1 VVSTDRAA
9 GAVLLRSLRQSRGWS
24 WADLA
29 RALRDSAR
37 QYGITTLVNRQ
48 LASIQRTV
56 ARWESISD
64 LTGPGERYQFL
75 LAQLYM
81 RTPAGSV
88 ALGTGSDFAVLLDA
102 FRAFGTAPAR
112 IHQLVELIT
121 KCAGGD
127 GETLPWI
134 QLPVAIQSRV
144 VEVLREPARLNRELL
159 GDLNNAAAAIN
170 EQIGSM
176 PFIRLQ
182 LSLAPIAE
190 VLRRLLP
197 TDQQPEL
204 RNELLIV
211 ATHTLALT
219 ARLAFETCDDQAAV
233 ALYREA
239 TATAGLLDDVQ
250 HRVEVSTSHT
260 MVTLHAADDVNTA
273 HKISASAVRDAQ
285 RCRNNPV
292 QARAYAV
299 HAEVC
304 ARAERGDEARSALDW
319 AWKIADRSPAGGH
332 SDDGFSAD
340 RLAGFDGLCALHLGE
355 SNRAHD
361 ALARSVATLAGPRAS
376 VQRGIVTADLA
387 LARLRLGDPAACV
400 ELMHAAV
407 DIVAQTGG
415 RVSGQRV
422 RQVRGELRP
431 WRSEGFVNDLDEHIH
446 DKLVGR

>member
-29 RALRDSAR
+29 RALRDGAR
-37 QYGITTLVNRQ
+37 QHGITTLVDRQ

-102 FRAFGTAPAR
+102 FRAFDTAPAR
-112 IHQLVELIT
+112 IRQLVELIT

-134 QLPVAIQSRV
+134 QLPVALQSRV
-144 VEVLREPARLNRELL
+144 VEVLREPACLNRELL
-159 GDLNNAAAAIN
+159 GDLNAAAAVIN

-182 LSLAPIAE
+182 LSLVPIAE

-219 ARLAFETCDDQAAV
+219 ARLAFETRDDQAAV

-260 MVTLHAADDVNTA
+260 MVTLHAADDVDTA
-273 HKISASAVRDAQ
+273 HKITANAVRDAQ

-292 QARAYAV
+292 RARAYAV

-304 ARAERGDEARSALDW
+304 ARAGRGDEARSA
-319 AWKIADRSPAGGH
+319 
-332 SDDGFSAD
+332 
-340 RLAGFDGLCALHLGE
+340 
-355 SNRAHD
+355 
-361 ALARSVATLAGPRAS
+361 
-376 VQRGIVTADLA
+376 
-387 LARLRLGDPAACV
+387 
-400 ELMHAAV
+400 
-407 DIVAQTGG
+407 
-415 RVSGQRV
+415 
-422 RQVRGELRP
+422 
-431 WRSEGFVNDLDEHIH
+431 
-446 DKLVGR
+446 